1 MTWIHPT
8 QFILILETEDDIW
21 EDDEDGHDPAK
32 NAQEDQ
38 ECLLLNKGL
47 DKNHPEECSLSQHPA
62 VGGHHEVGGEDME
75 TSAPDS
81 VTGPYLS
88 VKQNQIIPY
97 YPSHVVKSNRHKH
110 VCMNGNS
117 DAVKRSIIIS

>member
-8 QFILILETEDDIW
+8 QFILILETEDDIR

-38 ECLLLNKGL
+38 ECLLLNEGL
-47 DKNHPEECSLSQHPA
+47 DQNHPEEGSLSQHPA

-88 VKQNQIIPY
+88 VKQNQIIPEY
-97 YPSHVVKSNRHKH
+97 IHVSK
-110 VCMNGNS
+110 
-117 DAVKRSIIIS
+117 